1 MAQLDQDAL
10 GKLGK
15 GAEKCPANLSG
26 ELWRVHCQSLDLHFE
41 AKRCRP
47 EEATHWA
54 AMKRVLFM
62 SLTQEQRART
72 ADLTPTGRP
81 GLETYDQYKEILSRA
96 FVPPA
101 ESEVVRQQYMQTRQR
116 SNEPIQT
123 YNARITNLWRGAFN
137 ITPAT
142 HDLLWPSFLTHY
154 IGTVVHQGVKLDLL
168 EKKDTINNSAAL
180 LTVCMASVAKHR
192 AMLHPATPAD
202 SKLWGGIQ
210 ATAMSDVSASSG
222 GREWT
227 LTAGGSVP
235 GTVSMRTANLAAPEP
250 MDLSA
255 LYESSSM
262 DEETEE
268 TMLGA
273 LQEIEEWEG
282 GQQSIIAALQDGRQE
297 RLCYSCQKP
306 GHLKRDCWKRPRNA
320 RLAQLRGSGGWRGGR
335 GRGGR
340 GGGGWR
346 GRGQGPQQAT
356 IDAARGGGWR
366 GAPAPTVTTGW
377 PAMPAPNPGYS
388 SGNSSNYLNAIYEAS
403 QASDPALATGYEGHL
418 AGLSSTGQDM
428 TPPAANQSVV
438 SNQANLFGGNF

>member
-1 MAQLDQDAL
+1 MAQPLDLDAL

-15 GAEKCPANLSG
+15 GAERCPANLSG

-47 EEATHWA
+47 EEPGHWA

-62 SLTQEQRART
+62 SLTQDQRART

-81 GLETYDQYKEILSRA
+81 GIETYVQYKELLSRA

-116 SNEPIQT
+116 NNEPIQT

-154 IGTVVHQGVKLDLL
+154 IGTVVHQGVKMDLL
-168 EKKDTINNSAAL
+168 EKKDRINNTASL

-202 SKLWGGIQ
+202 SKMWAGIQ
-210 ATAMSDVSASSG
+210 ATAMSDVSAATG

-227 LTAGGSVP
+227 PTAGGSMP
-235 GTVSMRTANLAAPEP
+235 GTVSMRAVNLPAGEP

-255 LYESSSM
+255 LYDNSSM
-262 DEETEE
+262 EDEAEE

-273 LQEIEEWEG
+273 LHEIEEWEG
-282 GQQSIIAALQDGRQE
+282 GQQTFLAALQDGRQE
-297 RLCYSCQKP
+297 RLCFSCNKP

-320 RLAQLRGSGGWRGGR
+320 RLAQLRGRGGWRGGR

-340 GGGGWR
+340 GGGGGWR
-346 GRGQGPQQAT
+346 GRDQGPQQAT
-356 IDAARGGGWR
+356 LEAARGGGWR
-366 GAPAPTVTTGW
+366 GPPAPT
-377 PAMPAPNPGYS
+377 ANPGYS
-388 SGNSSNYLNAIYEAS
+388 SGGSNYLNAIFEAS
-403 QASDPALATGYEGHL
+403 EALDPVLATGYEGHL
-418 AGLSSTGQDM
+418 SALTSTGNDYQDI
-428 TPPAANQSVV
+428 TPPAAGQSVV
-438 SNQANLFGGNF
+438 SNLFGGNF